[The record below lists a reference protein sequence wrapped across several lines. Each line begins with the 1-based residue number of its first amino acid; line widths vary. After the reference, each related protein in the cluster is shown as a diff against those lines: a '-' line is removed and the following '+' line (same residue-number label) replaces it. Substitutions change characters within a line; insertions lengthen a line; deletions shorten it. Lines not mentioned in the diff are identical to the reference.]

1 MPFVRVHDIE
11 QINKLAEAQLLW
23 YDCEHWE
30 GIGYDKSVYA
40 YSGETVDLPSN
51 YPDSRWRYYIL
62 VEE

>member
-11 QINKLAEAQLLW
+11 QINKLAKAQLLW
-23 YDCEHWE
+23 YDSESW
-30 GIGYDKSVYA
+30 DDADTPAVYA
-40 YSGETVDLPSN
+40 YSGDTDDLPGN

>member
-23 YDCEHWE
+23 YDAEFWE
-30 GIGYDKSVYA
+30 EAEPPAVYA
-40 YSGETVDLPSN
+40 YSGDAYDLPGN

>member
-23 YDCEHWE
+23 YNSEHWE
-30 GIGYDKSVYA
+30 PDERVTYA
-40 YSGETVDLPSN
+40 YSGETFDLPGN